1 MAPVQNSGAHRAMS
15 GRLAAAPNAQLPVD
29 AQIAALRIRV
39 EELALQVAGLR
50 AQLAG
55 ECVRQTAN
63 GNLIFPANAQ
73 RVQASLF
80 GNSITLDA
88 AGCRIEAS
96 GQMTLNAS
104 AITANAGQVQ
114 TNAGMANFSGVVKC
128 DTIIANSV
136 VGSSYTPGA
145 GNIW

>member
-1 MAPVQNSGAHRAMS
+1 MAPVHSAGGHRAG
-15 GRLAAAPNAQLPVD
+15 GRLAAAPNAQLPIDV
-29 AQIAALRIRV
+29 QMAALRLRL
-39 EELALQVAGLR
+39 EELTQLVAGL
-50 AQLAG
+50 QDLLASQ
-55 ECVRQTAN
+55 CVRQAAN

-88 AGCRIEAS
+88 AGCRIETPGSFALS
-96 GQMTLNAS
+96 AS
-104 AITANAGQVQ
+104 AATVNAGQVQ
-114 TNAGMANFSGVVKC
+114 TNAGMASFSGVVKC